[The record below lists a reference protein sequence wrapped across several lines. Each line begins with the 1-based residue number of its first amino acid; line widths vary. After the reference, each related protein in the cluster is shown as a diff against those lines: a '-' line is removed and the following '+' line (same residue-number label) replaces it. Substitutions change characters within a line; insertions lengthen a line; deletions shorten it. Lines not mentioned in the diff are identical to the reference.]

1 MASIKKR
8 GDAYLITVSKGY
20 DIAGKQLREYM
31 TWVPPS
37 GMTEKQAEKEVK
49 RQAVLFEEQVAC
61 NTTHDGNM
69 RLVDFTA
76 IFLKDYAYPTLKAR
90 TAFGYEEKMQRVN
103 LALGHIKLKE
113 LKPGHI
119 ASFYAN
125 LQEEGMRCKRL
136 ATYKGNFAKW
146 MKKKHT
152 TMAALSRDTGLSIW
166 MFKQLRDGK
175 PIKLQN
181 AEQIANFLEKPFD
194 DLFTV
199 VRDLTPLKP
208 GTIHTYHR
216 TLSAVLYRAVKW
228 GYIKSNPAACM
239 DLPSL
244 KNRKAKYLDEPDAR
258 HLLELLQAEPIK
270 WRAIITFDLLSGLR
284 RGEILGLRWDDVD
297 LDAQTIT
304 IAQTSN
310 YIPTKG
316 VYTDT
321 PKTATSNRP
330 LKLSRSAFLLLLEY
344 KRWQDAQRKKLG
356 DAWKDQDGRVFTTD
370 NGKPMFPDSVSQWFT
385 KFVRR
390 TGLPQVTVHSL
401 RHTYASLMIAD
412 GTPLVVVSHKLGHAQ
427 TSTTANIY
435 AHVIASAE
443 ERATHTFDR
452 FDDLVAPEPEHPA
465 EKAPRKKK
473 KAAGE

>member
-1 MASIKKR
+1 MASIKKQ
-8 GDAYLITVSKGY
+8 GKGYKITVSKGY

-76 IFLKDYAYPTLKAR
+76 LFLKDYAYPTLKVR
-90 TAFGYEEKMQRVN
+90 TAFGYEDKMKRVN
-103 LALGHIKLKE
+103 QALGHIKLKE

-125 LQEEGMRCKRL
+125 LQEEGMRCLRL
-136 ATYKGNFAKW
+136 AEYKGNFAAW
-146 MKKKHT
+146 MKERHT
-152 TMAALSRDTGLSIW
+152 TMTALARDTGLSLW
-166 MFKQLRDGK
+166 TFKQLRVGK
-175 PIKLQN
+175 PIAMAS
-181 AEQIANFLEKPFD
+181 AEQIAAFLEKPFD
-194 DLFTV
+194 DLFTA

-258 HLLELLQAEPIK
+258 RLLELLQAEPVK

-356 DAWKDQDGRVFTTD
+356 DAWEDKDGRVFTSDT
-370 NGKPMFPDSVSQWFT
+370 GRPMFPDSVSQWFT

-452 FDDLVAPEPEHPA
+452 FDDLVAPEPEQPA
-465 EKAPRKKK
+465 EKVPRKKK

>member
-20 DIAGKQLREYM
+20 DITGKQLREYM
-31 TWVPPS
+31 TWVPPT

-76 IFLKDYAYPTLKAR
+76 LFLKDYAYPTLKVR
-90 TAFGYEEKMQRVN
+90 TAFGYEEKMKRVN

-125 LQEEGMRCKRL
+125 LQEEGMRCLRL
-136 ATYKGNFAKW
+136 AEYKGDFAAW
-146 MKKKHT
+146 MKEQHT
-152 TMAALSRDTGLSIW
+152 TMAALARDTGLSIW
-166 MFKQLRDGK
+166 TFKQLKNGK
-175 PIKLQN
+175 PIAMAS
-181 AEQIANFLEKPFD
+181 AEQIATFLQKSFD
-194 DLFTV
+194 EVFTTL
-199 VRDLTPLKP
+199 RDFTPLKP

-244 KNRKAKYLDEPDAR
+244 KDRKAKYLDEPDAR
-258 HLLELLQAEPIK
+258 RLLELLQAEPIK
-270 WRAIITFDLLSGLR
+270 WRAIIIFDLLSGLR
-284 RGEILGLRWDDVD
+284 RGELLGLCWDNVD

-304 IAQTSN
+304 ISQTSN
-310 YIPTKG
+310 YIPPKG

-344 KRWQDAQRKKLG
+344 KRWQDAQREKLG
-356 DAWKDQDGRVFTTD
+356 DAWMDQDGRVFTTD
-370 NGKPMFPDSVSQWFT
+370 TGKPMFPDSVSQWFT

-427 TSTTANIY
+427 TSTTSNIY

-443 ERATHTFDR
+443 ERATHTFDK
-452 FDDLVAPEPEHPA
+452 FDDLVVPSQEPG
-465 EKAPRKKK
+465 KASAKKK

>member
-1 MASIKKR
+1 MASIKKQ
-8 GDAYLITVSKGY
+8 GKGYKITVSKGY
-20 DIAGKQLREYM
+20 DINGKQLREYM
-31 TWVPPS
+31 TWVPPA
-37 GMTEKQAEKEVK
+37 GMTPKQAEKEVK
-49 RQAVLFEEQVAC
+49 RQAVLFEEQVQC

-69 RLVDFTA
+69 RLVDFTEL
-76 IFLKDYAYPTLKAR
+76 FLKDYAYPTLKVR

-103 LALGHIKLKE
+103 QGLGHIKLKD

-125 LQEEGMRCKRL
+125 LQEEGMRCQRL
-136 ATYKGNFAKW
+136 ARYKGDFAAW
-146 MKKKHT
+146 MKEKRT
-152 TMAALSRDTGLSIW
+152 TMAALARDTGLSIW
-166 MFKQLRDGK
+166 TFKQLKAGSN
-175 PIKLQN
+175 IALAS
-181 AEQIANFLEKPFD
+181 AERFAQFQGVPFA
-194 DLFTV
+194 DLFTP
-199 VRDLTPLKP
+199 VRDMTPLRP

-228 GYIKSNPAACM
+228 GYIKSNPASCM

-244 KNRKAKYLDEPDAR
+244 ANRKAKYLDEPDAR
-258 HLLELLQAEPIK
+258 RLLELLQDEPIK
-270 WRAIITFDLLSGLR
+270 WRALITFDLLSGLR
-284 RGEILGLRWDDVD
+284 RGEILGLRWEDVD
-297 LDAQTIT
+297 MDAQTIV
-304 IAQTSN
+304 ISQTSN

-316 VYTDT
+316 VYTDS
-321 PKTATSNRP
+321 PKSATSNRP

-344 KRWQDAQRKKLG
+344 KQWQDAQQRKLG
-356 DAWKDQDGRVFTTD
+356 DAWENRDGRVFTTD
-370 NGKPMFPDSVSQWFT
+370 TGKPMFPDSVSQWFT

-390 TGLPQVTVHSL
+390 TGLPKVTVHSL

-443 ERATHTFDR
+443 ERATHTFDK
-452 FDDLVAPEPEHPA
+452 FDDLVTQEPAPATETP
-465 EKAPRKKK
+465 KNKK

>member
-20 DIAGKQLREYM
+20 DITGKQLREYM
-31 TWVPPS
+31 TWVPPA
-37 GMTEKQAEKEVK
+37 GMTEKQAEREVK

-76 IFLKDYAYPTLKAR
+76 LFLKDYAYPTLKAR
-90 TAFGYEEKMQRVN
+90 TAFGYEEKMKRVN

-125 LQEEGMRCKRL
+125 LQEEGMRCLRL
-136 ATYKGNFAKW
+136 ASYKGDFAAW
-146 MKKKHT
+146 MKERRT
-152 TMAALSRDTGLSIW
+152 TMAALARDTGLSIW
-166 MFKQLRDGK
+166 TFKQLRVGK
-175 PIKLQN
+175 PIAMAS
-181 AEQIANFLEKPFD
+181 AEQIAAFLAVPFD
-194 DLFTV
+194 DLFTT

-258 HLLELLQAEPIK
+258 RLLELLQAEPVK

-284 RGEILGLRWDDVD
+284 RGELLGLCWDDVD
-297 LDAQTIT
+297 LDAQTIAIT
-304 IAQTSN
+304 QTSN
-310 YIPTKG
+310 YIPPKG

-321 PKTATSNRP
+321 PKSATSNRP

-344 KRWQDAQRKKLG
+344 KRWQDAQREKLG
-356 DAWKDQDGRVFTTD
+356 DAWMDKDGRVFTRD
-370 NGKPMFPDSVSQWFT
+370 DGRPVFPDSVSQWFT
-385 KFVRR
+385 KFVKR
-390 TGLPQVTVHSL
+390 TGLPKVTVHSL

-452 FDDLVAPEPEHPA
+452 FDDLVAPEQKPQA
-465 EKAPRKKK
+465 GAPPKTK

>member
-1 MASIKKR
+1 MASIKKQ
-8 GDAYLITVSKGY
+8 GKGYKITVSKGY
-20 DIAGKQLREYM
+20 DITGKQLRDYM
-31 TWVPPS
+31 TWIPPT
-37 GMTEKQAEKEVK
+37 GMSEKQAEKEVK

-61 NTTHDGNM
+61 NTTHDGNT

-76 IFLKDYAYPTLKAR
+76 LFLKDYAYPTLKVR
-90 TAFGYEEKMQRVN
+90 TAYGYEKMMQRVN

-125 LQEEGMRCKRL
+125 LQEEGMRCHHL
-136 ATYKGNFAKW
+136 AEYKGDFTAW
-146 MKKKHT
+146 MKEQHT
-152 TMAALSRDTGLSIW
+152 TMTALAKATGLSLW
-166 MFKQLRDGK
+166 TFKQLRTGK
-175 PIKLQN
+175 PIALAS
-181 AEQIANFLEKPFD
+181 AERIAAFLEKPFD
-194 DLFTV
+194 DLFTT

-208 GTIHTYHR
+208 GTVHTYHR

-258 HLLELLQAEPIK
+258 RLLELLQAEPVK

-310 YIPTKG
+310 YIPPKG

-321 PKTATSNRP
+321 PKSATSNRP

-344 KRWQDAQRKKLG
+344 KRWQDAQREALG
-356 DAWKDQDGRVFTTD
+356 DAWMDQDGRVFTRD
-370 NGKPMFPDSVSQWFT
+370 DGRPMFPDSVSQWFT

-401 RHTYASLMIAD
+401 RHTFASLMIAD

-443 ERATHTFDR
+443 ERATHTFDK
-452 FDDLVAPEPEHPA
+452 FDDLVAPEPQA
-465 EKAPRKKK
+465 KKAPMKKK

>member
-1 MASIKKR
+1 MASIKKQ
-8 GDAYLITVSKGY
+8 GKGYKITVSKGY
-20 DIAGKQLREYM
+20 DITGKQLREYM
-31 TWVPPS
+31 TWVPPA
-37 GMTEKQAEKEVK
+37 GMTEKQAAKEVK

-69 RLVDFTA
+69 RLVDFTEL
-76 IFLKDYAYPTLKAR
+76 FLKDYAYPTLKAR
-90 TAFGYEEKMQRVN
+90 TAYGYAEKMQRVN

-125 LQEEGMRCKRL
+125 LQEEGMRSRRL
-136 ATYKGNFAKW
+136 AEYKGDFAAW
-146 MKKKHT
+146 MKEQHT
-152 TMAALSRDTGLSIW
+152 TMAALSRSTGLSLW
-166 MFKQLRDGK
+166 TFKQLQVGK
-175 PIKLQN
+175 PIALAS
-181 AEQIANFLEKPFD
+181 AEQIAAFLGRPLAEV
-194 DLFTV
+194 FTTV
-199 VRDLTPLKP
+199 QDLTPLKP

-228 GYIKSNPAACM
+228 GYIKSNPASCM

-244 KNRKAKYLDEPDAR
+244 KDRKAKYLDEPDAR
-258 HLLELLQAEPIK
+258 RLLELLQDEPIK
-270 WRAIITFDLLSGLR
+270 WRTIITFDLLSGLR
-284 RGEILGLRWDDVD
+284 RGELLGLRWDNVD

-304 IAQTSN
+304 ITQTSN

-321 PKTATSNRP
+321 PKTATSSRP

-344 KRWQDAQRKKLG
+344 RRWQDAQREKLG
-356 DAWKDQDGRVFTTD
+356 DAWEDQDGRVFTTD
-370 NGKPMFPDSVSQWFT
+370 TGKPMFPDSVSQWFT
-385 KFVRR
+385 KFVKR
-390 TGLPQVTVHSL
+390 TGLPKVTVHSL

-427 TSTTANIY
+427 TSTTSNIY
-435 AHVIASAE
+435 SHVIASAE
-443 ERATHTFDR
+443 ERATRTFDK
-452 FDDLVAPEPEHPA
+452 FDDLVVPGQDPRTEAPT
-465 EKAPRKKK
+465 KKK